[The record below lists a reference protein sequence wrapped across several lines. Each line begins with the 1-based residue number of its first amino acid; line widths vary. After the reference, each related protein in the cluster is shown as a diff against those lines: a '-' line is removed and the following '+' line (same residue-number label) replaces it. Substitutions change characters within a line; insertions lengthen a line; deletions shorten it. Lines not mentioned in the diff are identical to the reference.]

1 MLGKFATIVGPTLM
15 GVVGLTVRRV
25 LMPEAPTTGQLAEI
39 GQLASRWGIASILVL
54 FLLGAILF
62 YFVDERKGREQAAQL
77 SAD

>member
-1 MLGKFATIVGPTLM
+1 M
-15 GVVGLTVRRV
+15 GVVGLSVRRV
-25 LMPEAPTTGQLAEI
+25 LMPETPTAGQLAEI

-54 FLLGAILF
+54 FLMGAILF